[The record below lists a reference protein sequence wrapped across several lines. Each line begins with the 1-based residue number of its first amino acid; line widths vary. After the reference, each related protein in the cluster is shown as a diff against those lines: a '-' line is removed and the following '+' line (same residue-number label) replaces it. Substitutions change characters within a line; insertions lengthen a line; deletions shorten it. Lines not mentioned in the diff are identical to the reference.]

1 MPNIAKKQFDF
12 AVRGRVCAIDPT
24 SSLTLANLQVVLEG
38 FSLEGVEYDLKTFST
53 AGAGDETISFPTVVA
68 DNVTPAT
75 TASVAAT
82 AAAIKAVIGTLKGI
96 S

>member
-24 SSLTLANLQVVLEG
+24 AALSLANLQVVLEG
-38 FSLEGVEYDLKTFST
+38 FSLEGIEYDLKTFSS
-53 AGAGDETISFPTVVA
+53 AGSGDEAISFPTVVA

-75 TASVAAT
+75 TATIAAT
-82 AAAIKAVIGTLKGI
+82 ASAIKAVIGTLKGI